1 MAALRGADGA
11 FLLGEMAPHTTNG
24 GQIYFLAG
32 TPDPSG
38 RGTTPRRD
46 AVARIQ
52 KALPGFTVQKY
63 LQQTHFSDD
72 PTFKVQ
78 YSI

>member
-32 TPDPSG
+32 TPDPSDVFDG
-38 RGTTPRRD
+38 
-46 AVARIQ
+46 
-52 KALPGFTVQKY
+52 
-63 LQQTHFSDD
+63 
-72 PTFKVQ
+72 KVDL
-78 YSI
+78 